1 MRISRRWVSAL
12 LSMFALAAIA
22 GGAATA
28 FGQTSEMGSL
38 GGQVTSDFK
47 YTLDNMQ
54 MDAVD
59 IATSPLYVASPNSVL
74 RSPKFYLA
82 VAGVGAAWG
91 GAFALDQTIRARL
104 RDMNS
109 HTADNL
115 AYASYAVTA
124 GGTVML
130 YGYGLYAGDARAR
143 HYAITAGEA
152 AGVATLLDEFVIKY
166 AFGRLRPRQDGHS
179 HTRFFDGG
187 KSFVSGEVTPIF
199 ALAAGVSEYF
209 DNKWY
214 IALPVYAGAM
224 ADGFSRMGHDAHW
237 FSDVV
242 GAAMLGW
249 GTTELLI
256 YLHREHLAEPD
267 RWRIFPVSAPEP
279 AAQGA
284 VGAPAGLG
292 LKYSW

>member
-1 MRISRRWVSAL
+1 MFSAL
-12 LSMFALAAIA
+12 LPILLLAGMV
-22 GGAATA
+22 GGPATA
-28 FGQTSEMGSL
+28 FGQTSEVASL
-38 GGQVTSDFK
+38 GGQISSDFK
-47 YTLDNMQ
+47 YTLDNVQ

-59 IATSPLYVASPNSVL
+59 IGTSPLYVASPNSVF
-74 RSPKFYLA
+74 RSPKFYIA
-82 VAGVGAAWG
+82 AAGVGAVWG
-91 GAFALDQTIRARL
+91 GAFALDQTMRARL
-104 RDMNS
+104 RDMNKG
-109 HTADNL
+109 TANNL
-115 AYASYAVTA
+115 AYASYAITG
-124 GGTVML
+124 GGTALL
-130 YGYGLYAGDARAR
+130 YGYGLYANDARAR

-152 AGVATLLDEFVIKY
+152 AGVATIFDEFVIKY

-187 KSFVSGEVTPIF
+187 RSFVSGEVTPIF

-214 IALPVYAGAM
+214 IALPVYSGAM

-237 FSDVV
+237 FSDVA

-249 GTTELLI
+249 GTTELFI

-279 AAQGA
+279 ANPGA
-284 VGAPAGLG
+284 AAPAGLG
-292 LKYSW
+292 LSYSW